1 MVTQK
6 VKIKNKNGI
15 HLRPAGVL
23 SAAALKY
30 DALITFRIGTTIAN
44 AKSSLSVLAAQVKEF
59 DEIEFICEGVDEQ
72 EALEC
77 LVELVES
84 GLGE

>member
-15 HLRPAGVL
+15 HLRPAGIL
-23 SAAALKY
+23 SEEALKY
-30 DALITFRIGTTIAN
+30 DALITFRIRNTIAN
-44 AKSSLSVLAAQVKEF
+44 AKSSLSVLAAKVKEA
-59 DEIEFICEGVDEQ
+59 DEIEFICDGTDEA
-72 EALEC
+72 EALENII
-77 LVELVES
+77 ELIES